1 MTEIFLQILN
11 MSISASY
18 IVLAVFLLRF
28 LLKKAPKWI
37 TVFLWGIVAVRL
49 ICPFSIESVLS
60 LIPSSEVVSPNIM
73 TDKTPTINTGIPFIN
88 STINPVISESFT
100 PTPGDSANPLQ
111 IWIQILT
118 AVWVAG
124 MVALLIYT
132 AIGYVR
138 VRRKI
143 GTAVLYK
150 DTIYQ
155 SEHVVSPFV
164 LGILKPKIYLPFNM
178 NEQDMEHVVE
188 HEMAHIHRKDHLWK
202 PIGFLLLAL
211 HWFNPLMWLGYVLLC
226 RDIEL
231 ACDEKVIQELDNDGR
246 ADYSQALLS
255 CSVNR
260 RMIAACP
267 LAFGEVG
274 VKERIKSVLNYKKPA
289 FWVIIVAVVACVVLA
304 VCFLTNPVQ
313 KPSDFGET
321 DPGKMNA
328 EQTTL
333 MEQYPQY
340 FGLDASDG
348 LDVYVWQ
355 MAETSYS
362 FGLLPHSQQGR
373 DWISRELL
381 DLRGTRA
388 AQMRA
393 ILSTYNLNEK
403 DIYVIPWQNPLS
415 SYISDW
421 QIVTNDE
428 DIDAKRQAY
437 IESIRQML
445 NIEYNEVYA
454 PTGTKSAYTYEELS
468 QMPADELLALFV
480 QNGLVIHNDLKR
492 AYTEE
497 ELEALF
503 KEHFDIWH
511 LGLSELSHTMYLDL
525 AQQTKAIYDKIA
537 E

>member
-1 MTEIFLQILN
+1 
-11 MSISASY
+11 
-18 IVLAVFLLRF
+18 
-28 LLKKAPKWI
+28 
-37 TVFLWGIVAVRL
+37 
-49 ICPFSIESVLS
+49 
-60 LIPSSEVVSPNIM
+60 
-73 TDKTPTINTGIPFIN
+73 
-88 STINPVISESFT
+88 
-100 PTPGDSANPLQ
+100 
-111 IWIQILT
+111 
-118 AVWVAG
+118 
-124 MVALLIYT
+124 
-132 AIGYVR
+132 
-138 VRRKI
+138 
-143 GTAVLYK
+143 
-150 DTIYQ
+150 
-155 SEHVVSPFV
+155 
-164 LGILKPKIYLPFNM
+164 
-178 NEQDMEHVVE
+178 
-188 HEMAHIHRKDHLWK
+188 
-202 PIGFLLLAL
+202 
-211 HWFNPLMWLGYVLLC
+211 
-226 RDIEL
+226 
-231 ACDEKVIQELDNDGR
+231 
-246 ADYSQALLS
+246 
-255 CSVNR
+255 
-260 RMIAACP
+260 
-267 LAFGEVG
+267 
-274 VKERIKSVLNYKKPA
+274 
-289 FWVIIVAVVACVVLA
+289 
-304 VCFLTNPVQ
+304 
-313 KPSDFGET
+313 
-321 DPGKMNA
+321 MNA

-421 QIVTNDE
+421 QIVTDDE

-468 QMPADELLALFV
+468 EMPADELLALFV
-480 QNGLVIHNDLKR
+480 QNGLVIHDDLKR

-503 KEHFDIWH
+503 KGHFDMWH

-525 AQQTKAIYDKIA
+525 AQQTKAIYDRIA